1 MRENQKKKQTTTTT
15 KKGKNNTAT
24 VQTKQQGIQ
33 VLLSRNV
40 FLPRAVHYEQR
51 EFSDTPNVI
60 EIVGMRR
67 RSSWICLRVLSPQI
81 PCGRRSCNIS
91 FTNLDYS

>member
-1 MRENQKKKQTTTTT
+1 MRENQKKKQTTTTTTT

-33 VLLSRNV
+33 VLLSRKV

-67 RSSWICLRVLSPQI
+67 RSS
-81 PCGRRSCNIS
+81 
-91 FTNLDYS
+91 